1 MILCVTGPMAAGKNA
16 VCRILEE
23 RGFIAL
29 DADKQ
34 VHGAIEK
41 AAPEIIKTF
50 SNEAKAQ
57 NITLT
62 DENGRINHRELGRL
76 LFTSKELLSKQESI
90 VYPVIIEETKRF
102 IQKQQELK
110 SDADIILNATV
121 LYKTPELLN
130 LCKYII
136 YVDAPKITR
145 IVRSLKRDRMPLRQ
159 ILGRFASQKNLF
171 SEYKKT
177 GVPIIKI
184 TNAGSEKKLKSAIE
198 SLSILQ

>member
-29 DADKQ
+29 DADRQ

-62 DENGRINHRELGRL
+62 DKNGRINRRELGRL

-102 IQKQQELK
+102 IQKQKEQKKE
-110 SDADIILNATV
+110 ADIILNATV

>member
-62 DENGRINHRELGRL
+62 DENGRINRRELGRL

-90 VYPVIIEETKRF
+90 VYPIIIEETKRF
-102 IQKQQELK
+102 IQKQQEQK
-110 SDADIILNATV
+110 KEADIILNATV
-121 LYKTPELLN
+121 LYKTPELLR

-145 IVRSLKRDRMPLRQ
+145 IVRALKRDRMPLRQ
-159 ILGRFASQKNLF
+159 ILSRFATQKRLF

>member
-29 DADKQ
+29 DADRQ

-50 SNEAKAQ
+50 SKEANAQ

-62 DENGRINHRELGRL
+62 DKNERINRRELGRL
-76 LFTSKELLSKQESI
+76 LFTCKDLLAKQERI

-102 IQKQQELK
+102 IQKQQEQK
-110 SDADIILNATV
+110 KEADIILNATV
-121 LYKTPELLN
+121 LYKTPELLR

-145 IVRSLKRDRMPLRQ
+145 IVRALKRDRMPLRQ

>member
-1 MILCVTGPMAAGKNA
+1 MAAGKNA

-29 DADKQ
+29 DADRQ

-50 SNEAKAQ
+50 SKEANAQ

-62 DENGRINHRELGRL
+62 DENGRINRRELGRL

-121 LYKTPELLN
+121 LYKTPELLR

-145 IVRSLKRDRMPLRQ
+145 IVRALKRDRMPLRQ
-159 ILGRFASQKNLF
+159 ILSRFATQKGLF

-198 SLSILQ
+198 LLSILQ

>member
-29 DADKQ
+29 DADRQ

-62 DENGRINHRELGRL
+62 DENGRINRRELGRL
-76 LFTSKELLSKQESI
+76 LFTSKDLLAKQERI

-102 IQKQQELK
+102 IQKQQEQK
-110 SDADIILNATV
+110 KEADIILNATV
-121 LYKTPELLN
+121 LYKTPELLR

-145 IVRSLKRDRMPLRQ
+145 IVRALKRDRMPLRQ
-159 ILGRFASQKNLF
+159 ILSRFATQKGLF

>member
-29 DADKQ
+29 DADRQ

-50 SNEAKAQ
+50 SKEANAQ

-62 DENGRINHRELGRL
+62 DKNERINRRELGRL
-76 LFTSKELLSKQESI
+76 LFTSKDLLAKQERI

-145 IVRSLKRDRMPLRQ
+145 IVRALKRDRMPLRQ
-159 ILGRFASQKNLF
+159 ILSRFASQKNLF

-184 TNAGSEKKLKSAIE
+184 TNAGSEKKLKSAIK

>member
-1 MILCVTGPMAAGKNA
+1 MAAGKNA

-62 DENGRINHRELGRL
+62 DENGRINRRELGRL
-76 LFTSKELLSKQESI
+76 LFNRPDLLAKQESI

-102 IQKQQELK
+102 IQKQQEQK
-110 SDADIILNATV
+110 KEADIILNATV
-121 LYKTPELLN
+121 LYKTPELLR

-145 IVRSLKRDRMPLRQ
+145 IVRALKRDRMPLRQ
-159 ILGRFASQKNLF
+159 ILSRFATQKGLF

-184 TNAGSEKKLKSAIE
+184 TNAGSEKKLKSAIK

>member
-1 MILCVTGPMAAGKNA
+1 MAAGKNA

-50 SNEAKAQ
+50 SKEANAQ

-62 DENGRINHRELGRL
+62 DKNERINRRELGRL
-76 LFTSKELLSKQESI
+76 LFTSKDLLAKQERI

-102 IQKQQELK
+102 IQKQQEQK
-110 SDADIILNATV
+110 KEADIILNATV
-121 LYKTPELLN
+121 LYKTPELLR

-145 IVRSLKRDRMPLRQ
+145 IVRALKRDRMPLRQ
-159 ILGRFASQKNLF
+159 ILSRFATQKRLF

>member
-29 DADKQ
+29 DADRQ

-50 SNEAKAQ
+50 SKEANAQ

-62 DENGRINHRELGRL
+62 DKNERLNRRELGRL
-76 LFTSKELLSKQESI
+76 LFTSKDLLAKQERI

-102 IQKQQELK
+102 IQKQQEQK
-110 SDADIILNATV
+110 KEADIILNATV
-121 LYKTPELLN
+121 LYKTPELLR

-145 IVRSLKRDRMPLRQ
+145 IVRALKRDRMPLRQ
-159 ILGRFASQKNLF
+159 ILSRFATQKGLF

-184 TNAGSEKKLKSAIE
+184 TNAGSEKKLKSAIK

>member
-29 DADKQ
+29 DADRQ

-50 SNEAKAQ
+50 SKEANAQ

-62 DENGRINHRELGRL
+62 DKNERINRRELGRL
-76 LFTSKELLSKQESI
+76 LFTSKDLLAKQERI

-102 IQKQQELK
+102 IQKQQEQK
-110 SDADIILNATV
+110 KEADIILNATV
-121 LYKTPELLN
+121 LYKTPELLR

-145 IVRSLKRDRMPLRQ
+145 IVRALKRDRMPLRQ
-159 ILGRFASQKNLF
+159 ILSRFSTQKGLF

-184 TNAGSEKKLKSAIE
+184 TNAGSEKKLKSAIK

>member
-1 MILCVTGPMAAGKNA
+1 MPSA
-16 VCRILEE
+16 ILEE

-29 DADKQ
+29 DADRQ

-50 SNEAKAQ
+50 SKEANAQ

-62 DENGRINHRELGRL
+62 DKNERINRRELGRL
-76 LFTSKELLSKQESI
+76 LFTSKDLLAKQERI

-102 IQKQQELK
+102 IQKQQEQK
-110 SDADIILNATV
+110 KEADIILNATV
-121 LYKTPELLN
+121 LYKTPELLR

-145 IVRSLKRDRMPLRQ
+145 IVRALKRDRMPLRQ
-159 ILGRFASQKNLF
+159 ILSRFATQKGLF

-184 TNAGSEKKLKSAIE
+184 TNAGSEKKLKSAIK

>member
-29 DADKQ
+29 DADRQ

-50 SNEAKAQ
+50 SKEAKAQ

-62 DENGRINHRELGRL
+62 DKNGRINRRELGRL
-76 LFTSKELLSKQESI
+76 LFTSKDLLAKQESI

-102 IQKQQELK
+102 IQKQQEQK
-110 SDADIILNATV
+110 KEADIILNATV
-121 LYKTPELLN
+121 LYKTPELLR

-145 IVRSLKRDRMPLRQ
+145 IVRALKRDRMPLRQ
-159 ILGRFASQKNLF
+159 ILSRFATQKGLF

-184 TNAGSEKKLKSAIE
+184 TNAGSEKKLKSAIK

>member
-29 DADKQ
+29 DADRQ

-62 DENGRINHRELGRL
+62 DENGRINRRELGRL
-76 LFTSKELLSKQESI
+76 LFNRPDLLAKQESI

-102 IQKQQELK
+102 IQKQQEQK
-110 SDADIILNATV
+110 KEADIILNATV
-121 LYKTPELLN
+121 LYKTPELLR

-145 IVRSLKRDRMPLRQ
+145 IVRALKRDRMPLRQ
-159 ILGRFASQKNLF
+159 ILSRFATQKGLF

-184 TNAGSEKKLKSAIE
+184 TNAGSEKKLKSAIK

>member
-62 DENGRINHRELGRL
+62 DENGRINRRELGRL

-121 LYKTPELLN
+121 LYKTPELLR

-145 IVRSLKRDRMPLRQ
+145 IVRALKRDRMPLRQ
-159 ILGRFASQKNLF
+159 ILSRFATQKELF

-184 TNAGSEKKLKSAIE
+184 TNAGSEKKLKSAIK

>member
-29 DADKQ
+29 DADRQ

-62 DENGRINHRELGRL
+62 DENGRINRRELGRL

-145 IVRSLKRDRMPLRQ
+145 IVRALKRDRMPLRQ
-159 ILGRFASQKNLF
+159 ILSRFASQKNLF

>member
-29 DADKQ
+29 DADRQ

-62 DENGRINHRELGRL
+62 DENGRINRRELGRL

-102 IQKQQELK
+102 IQKQQEQK
-110 SDADIILNATV
+110 KEADIILNATV
-121 LYKTPELLN
+121 LYKTPELLR

-145 IVRSLKRDRMPLRQ
+145 IVRALKRDRLPLRQ
-159 ILGRFASQKNLF
+159 ILSRFSTQKGLF

>member
-29 DADKQ
+29 DADRQ

-50 SNEAKAQ
+50 SKEANAQ

-62 DENGRINHRELGRL
+62 DKNERINRRELGRL
-76 LFTSKELLSKQESI
+76 LFNRPDLLSKQESI
-90 VYPVIIEETKRF
+90 VYPVIIEETKNF

-145 IVRSLKRDRMPLRQ
+145 IVRALKRDRMPLRQ
-159 ILGRFASQKNLF
+159 ILSRFASQKNLF

-184 TNAGSEKKLKSAIE
+184 TNAGSEKKLKSAIK

>member
-29 DADKQ
+29 DADRQ

-50 SNEAKAQ
+50 SKEANAQ

-62 DENGRINHRELGRL
+62 DKNERINRRELGRL
-76 LFTSKELLSKQESI
+76 LFTSKDLLAKQERI

-102 IQKQQELK
+102 IQKQQEQK
-110 SDADIILNATV
+110 KEADIILNATV
-121 LYKTPELLN
+121 LYKTPELLR

-145 IVRSLKRDRMPLRQ
+145 IVRALKRDRMPLRQ
-159 ILGRFASQKNLF
+159 ILSRFATQKGLF

-184 TNAGSEKKLKSAIE
+184 TNAGSEKKLKSAIK

>member
-29 DADKQ
+29 DADRQ

-50 SNEAKAQ
+50 SKEANAQ

-62 DENGRINHRELGRL
+62 DKNERINRRELGRL
-76 LFTSKELLSKQESI
+76 LFTSKDLLAKQERI

-102 IQKQQELK
+102 IQKQQEQK
-110 SDADIILNATV
+110 KEADIILNATV
-121 LYKTPELLN
+121 LYKTPELLR

-159 ILGRFASQKNLF
+159 ILSRFATQKGLF

-184 TNAGSEKKLKSAIE
+184 TNAGSEKKLKSAIK

>member
-62 DENGRINHRELGRL
+62 DENGRINRRELGRL

-130 LCKYII
+130 ICKYII

-145 IVRSLKRDRMPLRQ
+145 IARALKRDRMPLRQ
-159 ILGRFASQKNLF
+159 ILSRFASQKNLF

>member
-29 DADKQ
+29 DADRQ

-50 SNEAKAQ
+50 SKEANAQ
-57 NITLT
+57 NITLA
-62 DENGRINHRELGRL
+62 DKNERINRRELGRL
-76 LFTSKELLSKQESI
+76 LFTSKDLLAKQERI

-102 IQKQQELK
+102 IQKQQEQK
-110 SDADIILNATV
+110 KEADIILNATV
-121 LYKTPELLN
+121 LYKTPELLR

-145 IVRSLKRDRMPLRQ
+145 IVRALKRDRMPLRQ
-159 ILGRFASQKNLF
+159 ILSRFATQKGLF

-184 TNAGSEKKLKSAIE
+184 TNAGSEKKLKSAIK

>member
-1 MILCVTGPMAAGKNA
+1 MAAGKNA

-29 DADKQ
+29 DADRQ

-62 DENGRINHRELGRL
+62 DENGRINRRELGRL

-145 IVRSLKRDRMPLRQ
+145 IVRALKRDRMPLRQ

>member
-1 MILCVTGPMAAGKNA
+1 MAAGKNA

-29 DADKQ
+29 DADRQ

-50 SNEAKAQ
+50 SKEANAQ

-62 DENGRINHRELGRL
+62 DKNERINRRELGRL
-76 LFTSKELLSKQESI
+76 LFTSKDLLAKQERI

-102 IQKQQELK
+102 IQKQQEQK
-110 SDADIILNATV
+110 KEADIILNATV
-121 LYKTPELLN
+121 LYKTPELLR

-136 YVDAPKITR
+136 YVDAPKIMR
-145 IVRSLKRDRMPLRQ
+145 IVRALKRDRMPLRQ
-159 ILGRFASQKNLF
+159 ILSRFASQKNLF

-184 TNAGSEKKLKSAIE
+184 TNAGSEKKLKSAIK

>member
-29 DADKQ
+29 DADRQ

-41 AAPEIIKTF
+41 AVPEIIKTF
-50 SNEAKAQ
+50 SKEANAQ

-62 DENGRINHRELGRL
+62 DKNERINRRELGRL
-76 LFTSKELLSKQESI
+76 LFTSKDLLAKQERI

-102 IQKQQELK
+102 IQKQQEQK
-110 SDADIILNATV
+110 KEADIILNATV
-121 LYKTPELLN
+121 LYKTPELLR

-145 IVRSLKRDRMPLRQ
+145 IVRALKRDRMPLRQ
-159 ILGRFASQKNLF
+159 ILSRFATQKGLF

-184 TNAGSEKKLKSAIE
+184 TNAGSEKKLKSAIK

>member
-1 MILCVTGPMAAGKNA
+1 MAAGKNA

-29 DADKQ
+29 DADRQ

-50 SNEAKAQ
+50 SKEANAQ

-62 DENGRINHRELGRL
+62 DKNERINRRELGRL
-76 LFTSKELLSKQESI
+76 LFTSKDLLAKQERI

-102 IQKQQELK
+102 IQKQQEQK
-110 SDADIILNATV
+110 KEADIILNATV
-121 LYKTPELLN
+121 LYKTPELLR

-145 IVRSLKRDRMPLRQ
+145 IVRALKRDRMPLRQ
-159 ILGRFASQKNLF
+159 ILSRFASQKNLF

>member
-1 MILCVTGPMAAGKNA
+1 MILCGTGPMAAGKNA

-29 DADKQ
+29 DADRQ

-62 DENGRINHRELGRL
+62 DKNGRINRRELGRL

-110 SDADIILNATV
+110 SDADTILNATV

>member
-29 DADKQ
+29 DADRQ

-62 DENGRINHRELGRL
+62 DENGRINRRELGRL
-76 LFTSKELLSKQESI
+76 LFTSKDLLAKQERI

-102 IQKQQELK
+102 IQKQQEQK
-110 SDADIILNATV
+110 KEADIILNATV
-121 LYKTPELLN
+121 LYKTPELLR

-136 YVDAPKITR
+136 YVDAPKIMR
-145 IVRSLKRDRMPLRQ
+145 IVRALKRDRMPLRQ
-159 ILGRFASQKNLF
+159 ILSRFATQKGLF

>member
-1 MILCVTGPMAAGKNA
+1 MAAGKNA

-29 DADKQ
+29 DADRQ

-50 SNEAKAQ
+50 SKEANAQ

-62 DENGRINHRELGRL
+62 DKNERINRRELGRL
-76 LFTSKELLSKQESI
+76 LFTSKDLLAKQERI

-102 IQKQQELK
+102 IQKQQEQK
-110 SDADIILNATV
+110 KEADIILNATV
-121 LYKTPELLN
+121 LYKTPELLR

-145 IVRSLKRDRMPLRQ
+145 IVRALKRDRMPLRQ
-159 ILGRFASQKNLF
+159 ILSRFATQKGLF

-184 TNAGSEKKLKSAIE
+184 TNDGSEKKLKSAIK

>member
-1 MILCVTGPMAAGKNA
+1 MAAGKNA

-29 DADKQ
+29 DADRQ

-62 DENGRINHRELGRL
+62 DKNERINRRELGRL
-76 LFTSKELLSKQESI
+76 LFTSKDLLAKQERI

-102 IQKQQELK
+102 IQKQQEQK
-110 SDADIILNATV
+110 KEADIILNATV
-121 LYKTPELLN
+121 LYKTPELLR

-145 IVRSLKRDRMPLRQ
+145 IVRALKRDRMPLRQ
-159 ILGRFASQKNLF
+159 ILSRFATQKGLF

>member
-29 DADKQ
+29 DADRQ

-62 DENGRINHRELGRL
+62 DENGRINRRELGRL

-90 VYPVIIEETKRF
+90 VYPVIIEETKNF

-145 IVRSLKRDRMPLRQ
+145 IVRALKRDRMPLRQ
-159 ILGRFASQKNLF
+159 ILSRFASQKNLF

>member
-1 MILCVTGPMAAGKNA
+1 MAAGKNA

-29 DADKQ
+29 DADRQ

-62 DENGRINHRELGRL
+62 DENGRINRRELGRL

-90 VYPVIIEETKRF
+90 VYPVIIEETKSF

-145 IVRSLKRDRMPLRQ
+145 IVRALKRDRMPFRQ
-159 ILGRFASQKNLF
+159 ILSRFASQKNLF

>member
-1 MILCVTGPMAAGKNA
+1 MAAGKNA

-29 DADKQ
+29 DADRQ

-50 SNEAKAQ
+50 SKEANAQ

-62 DENGRINHRELGRL
+62 DKNERINRRELGRL

-102 IQKQQELK
+102 IQKQQEQK
-110 SDADIILNATV
+110 KEADIILNATV
-121 LYKTPELLN
+121 LYKTPELLR

-145 IVRSLKRDRMPLRQ
+145 IVRALKRDRMPLRQ
-159 ILGRFASQKNLF
+159 ILSRFATQKGLF

-184 TNAGSEKKLKSAIE
+184 TNAGSEKKLKSAIK

>member
-29 DADKQ
+29 DADRQ

-50 SNEAKAQ
+50 SKEANAQ

-62 DENGRINHRELGRL
+62 DKNERINRRELGRL
-76 LFTSKELLSKQESI
+76 LFTSKDLLAKQERI

-102 IQKQQELK
+102 IQKQQEQK
-110 SDADIILNATV
+110 KEADIILNATV

-136 YVDAPKITR
+136 YVDAPKIMR
-145 IVRSLKRDRMPLRQ
+145 IVRALKRDRMPLRQ
-159 ILGRFASQKNLF
+159 ILSRFATQKGLF

-184 TNAGSEKKLKSAIE
+184 TNAGSEKKLKSAIK

>member
-50 SNEAKAQ
+50 SKEANAQ

-62 DENGRINHRELGRL
+62 DKNERINRRELGRL
-76 LFTSKELLSKQESI
+76 LFTSKDLLAKQERI

-102 IQKQQELK
+102 IQKQQEQK
-110 SDADIILNATV
+110 KEADIILNATV
-121 LYKTPELLN
+121 LYKTPELLR

-145 IVRSLKRDRMPLRQ
+145 IVRALKRDRMPLRQ
-159 ILGRFASQKNLF
+159 ILSRFATQKGLF

-184 TNAGSEKKLKSAIE
+184 TNAGSEKKLKSAIK

>member
-1 MILCVTGPMAAGKNA
+1 MAAGKNA

-29 DADKQ
+29 DADRQ

-50 SNEAKAQ
+50 SKEANAQ

-62 DENGRINHRELGRL
+62 DKNERINRRELGRL
-76 LFTSKELLSKQESI
+76 LFTSKDLLAKQERI

-102 IQKQQELK
+102 IQKQQEQK
-110 SDADIILNATV
+110 KEADIILNATV
-121 LYKTPELLN
+121 LYKTPELLR

-136 YVDAPKITR
+136 YVDAPKIMR
-145 IVRSLKRDRMPLRQ
+145 IVRALKRDRMPLRQ
-159 ILGRFASQKNLF
+159 ILSRVATQKGLF

-184 TNAGSEKKLKSAIE
+184 TNAGSEKKLKSAIK

>member
-1 MILCVTGPMAAGKNA
+1 MAAGKNA

-62 DENGRINHRELGRL
+62 DENGRINRRELGRL

-121 LYKTPELLN
+121 LYKTPELLR

-145 IVRSLKRDRMPLRQ
+145 IVRALKRDRMPLRQ
-159 ILGRFASQKNLF
+159 ILSRFATQKGLF

-184 TNAGSEKKLKSAIE
+184 TNAGSEKKLKSAIK

>member
-50 SNEAKAQ
+50 SKEANAQ

-62 DENGRINHRELGRL
+62 DENGRINRRELGRL
-76 LFTSKELLSKQESI
+76 LFNRPDLLAKQERI

-145 IVRSLKRDRMPLRQ
+145 IVRALKRDRMPLRQ
-159 ILGRFASQKNLF
+159 ILSRFATQKRLF

-184 TNAGSEKKLKSAIE
+184 TNAGSEKKLKSAIK

>member
-62 DENGRINHRELGRL
+62 DENGRINRRELGRL

-90 VYPVIIEETKRF
+90 VYPVIIEETKNF

-110 SDADIILNATV
+110 SDVDIILNATV

-145 IVRSLKRDRMPLRQ
+145 IVRALKRDRMPLRQ
-159 ILGRFASQKNLF
+159 ILSRFASQKNLF

-184 TNAGSEKKLKSAIE
+184 TNAGSEKKLKSAIK

>member
-29 DADKQ
+29 DADRQ

-62 DENGRINHRELGRL
+62 DENGRINRRELGRL
-76 LFTSKELLSKQESI
+76 LFNRPDLLSKQESI
-90 VYPVIIEETKRF
+90 VYPVIIEETKNF

-159 ILGRFASQKNLF
+159 ILSRFASQKNLF

-177 GVPIIKI
+177 GFPIIKI
-184 TNAGSEKKLKSAIE
+184 TNAGSEKKLETSIE